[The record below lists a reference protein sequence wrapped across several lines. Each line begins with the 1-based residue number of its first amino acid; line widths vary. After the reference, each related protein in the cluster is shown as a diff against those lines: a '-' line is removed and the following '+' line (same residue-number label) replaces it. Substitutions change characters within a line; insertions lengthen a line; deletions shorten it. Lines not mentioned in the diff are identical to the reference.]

1 MKNRK
6 RVCALLLALTIVA
19 AAFGVMFAAPAN
31 DGTIKLT
38 VDSQQVVFPDA
49 QPYLDSA
56 HRTMVPIRFVT
67 EAMGADVKWDSNT
80 STAVISKNGITVN
93 ITKGSKTLTVN
104 SASGTSYVTTD
115 TVAVVKDGRTFVPI
129 RFVVEALGGF
139 VDYSNYYGIAE
150 IASCSGEL
158 NATEMKRLRS
168 YAPVQWWAGY
178 FDGEES
184 KGYIDPTI
192 AEIYGANKSKSWF
205 ADAHQFLVTQDDITW
220 EAKDIVRNMKAD
232 KGTHSWDYAKFVAEF
247 VEQWVEA
254 ETWGEATAG
263 GAQKGHWNGKTS
275 KWNVDISF
283 KTDTAMTYQA
293 IGPAMSYIDVRG
305 VMTVTPHSGT
315 DTALFEKN
323 FGVAPETEKTYTFD
337 TDFVV
342 SVDKYGFLEIIQA
355 NRLVASGAAVDM
367 GSK

>member
-104 SASGTSYVTTD
+104 SANGTSYVTMD

-139 VDYSNYYGIAE
+139 VDYSNYYGVAE

-158 NATEMKRLRS
+158 NAAEMKRLRS

-184 KGYIDPTI
+184 RSYIDPTI

-220 EAKDIVRNMKAD
+220 EAKDIVRNMKAE
-232 KGTHSWDYAKFVAEF
+232 KGTHSWDYAKFVAEY
-247 VEQWVEA
+247 VEQWVEC
-254 ETWGEATAG
+254 ETWGESTAG
-263 GAQKGHWNGKTS
+263 GAQKGHWNGKSS
-275 KWNVDISF
+275 KWNTTVSF

-315 DTALFEKN
+315 DSTLFEKI
-323 FGVAPETEKTYTFD
+323 FGVTPEMEKTYTFD
-337 TDFVV
+337 ADFVV
-342 SVDKYGFLEIIQA
+342 SVDKYNFVDIIQ
-355 NRLVASGAAVDM
+355 NYRFDSNGNAVDM
-367 GSK
+367 VQK

>member
-104 SASGTSYVTTD
+104 SANGTSYVTMD

-139 VDYSNYYGIAE
+139 VDYSNYYGVAE

-158 NATEMKRLRS
+158 NAAEMKRLRS

-184 KGYIDPTI
+184 KSYIDPTI

-220 EAKDIVRNMKAD
+220 EAKDRVNYAIASA
-232 KGTHSWDYAKFVAEF
+232 GTHSWDYAKMVAQY
-247 VEQWVEA
+247 VENWVEC
-254 ETWGEATAG
+254 ETWGEKTYA
-263 GAQKGHWNGKTS
+263 GAQKGHWNGKTA
-275 KWNVDISF
+275 KKNMTVLY
-283 KTDTAMTYQA
+283 KTDAVMTYQA

-305 VMTVTPHSGT
+305 VMSVTPHSGT
-315 DTALFEKN
+315 DAEWFEKT
-323 FGVAPETEKTYTFD
+323 FGITPEMEKTYTFD

-342 SVDKYGFLEIIQA
+342 SVNKLGYLDIIQA
-355 NRLVASGAAVDM
+355 NRFDANGNEVDM
-367 GSK
+367 VQK

>member
-19 AAFGVMFAAPAN
+19 AAFGIMFAAPAS

-67 EAMGADVKWDSNT
+67 EAMGADVKWDSDT

-104 SASGTSYVTTD
+104 SASGTSYVTMD

-139 VDYSNYYGIAE
+139 VDYSNYYGVAE

-168 YAPVQWWAGY
+168 YAPVQWWANY
-178 FDGEES
+178 FDSDES
-184 KGYIDPTI
+184 KSYIDPTI

-232 KGTHSWDYAKFVAEF
+232 KGTHSWDYAKFIAEY
-247 VEQWVEA
+247 VEQWVEC
-254 ETWGEATAG
+254 ETFEASGVSAT
-263 GAQKGHWNGKTS
+263 GHWNGKTAKKNMTVS
-275 KWNVDISF
+275 Y
-283 KTDTAMTYQA
+283 KTDAAMTYQA

-315 DTALFEKN
+315 DSALFEKW
-323 FGVAPETEKTYTFD
+323 FDVTPEMEKTYTFD
-337 TDFVV
+337 TDFVI
-342 SVDKYGFLEIIQA
+342 SVDKYGYLDIIQS
-355 NRLVASGAAVDM
+355 NRFDVNGNAVDM
-367 GSK
+367 IQK

>member
-104 SASGTSYVTTD
+104 SASGTSYVTMD

-139 VDYSNYYGIAE
+139 VDYSNYYGVAE

-158 NATEMKRLRS
+158 NAAEMKRLRS

-184 KGYIDPTI
+184 KSYIDPTI

-220 EAKDIVRNMKAD
+220 EAKDTVRNMKAD
-232 KGTHSWDYAKFVAEF
+232 KGTHSWDYAKFVAEY
-247 VEQWVEA
+247 VEQWVEC
-254 ETWGEATAG
+254 ETFGTG
-263 GAQKGHWNGKTS
+263 SSGHWNGKFS
-275 KWNVDISF
+275 KWNATISY
-283 KTDTAMTYQA
+283 KTDAAMTYQA

-315 DTALFEKN
+315 DSALFEKV
-323 FGVAPETEKTYTFD
+323 FGVTPEMEKTYTFD
-337 TDFVV
+337 TDFVI
-342 SVDKYGFLEIIQA
+342 SVNKYDFLDVIQA
-355 NRLVASGAAVDM
+355 NRFDANGNAVDM
-367 GSK
+367 VQK

>member
-1 MKNRK
+1 MKESGIMRK
-6 RVCALLLALTIVA
+6 FVCLILAFLICSSLCLVA
-19 AAFGVMFAAPAN
+19 GAAS

-104 SASGTSYVTTD
+104 SASGTSYVTMD

-184 KGYIDPTI
+184 KSYIDPTI

-205 ADAHQFLVTQDDITW
+205 ADAHQFLVTQKDITW
-220 EAKDIVRNMKAD
+220 EAKDRVTKKVASE
-232 KGTHSWDYAKFVAEF
+232 GTHSWDYAKFVAEF
-247 VEQWVEA
+247 VENWVEA
-254 ETWGEATAG
+254 ETVEAVG
-263 GAQKGHWNGKTS
+263 VSIPGNWNSKTS
-275 KWNVDISF
+275 KWNVDISY
-283 KTDTAMTYQA
+283 KTDAAMTYQG

-305 VMTVTPHSGT
+305 IMTVTPHSGT
-315 DTALFEKN
+315 DAELFEKN
-323 FGVAPETEKTYTFD
+323 FGVAPEMEKTYTFD
-337 TDFVV
+337 TDFVI
-342 SVDKYGFLEIIQA
+342 SVNKYDFLDVIQA
-355 NRLVASGAAVDM
+355 NRFASNGNAVDM

>member
-80 STAVISKNGITVN
+80 STAFISKNGITVN

-104 SASGTSYVTTD
+104 SANGTSYVTMD

-139 VDYSNYYGIAE
+139 VDYSNYYGVAE

-158 NATEMKRLRS
+158 NAAEMKRLRS

-184 KGYIDPTI
+184 KSYIDPTI

-220 EAKDIVRNMKAD
+220 EAKDIVSKEVASS
-232 KGTHSWDYAKFVAEF
+232 GTHSWDYARFIAKFVED
-247 VEQWVEA
+247 WVEC
-254 ETWGEATAG
+254 ETFEGAG
-263 GAQKGHWNGKTS
+263 VSASGHWNGKTS
-275 KWNVDISF
+275 KRDMTVSY

-293 IGPAMSYIDVRG
+293 IGPAMSYINVRG
-305 VMTVTPHSGT
+305 VMTVTPNSGMDASSFNT
-315 DTALFEKN
+315 K
-323 FGVAPETEKTYTFD
+323 FGVYPETGKTYTFD
-337 TDFVV
+337 TDFVI
-342 SVDKYGFLEIIQA
+342 SVNKYGFLDVIQA
-355 NRLVASGAAVDM
+355 NRFDANGNAVDM
-367 GSK
+367 VSK

>member
-6 RVCALLLALTIVA
+6 RVCALLLALTIVT
-19 AAFGVMFAAPAN
+19 AAFSVMFAAPVN

-80 STAVISKNGITVN
+80 STAIISKNGITVN

-104 SASGTSYVTTD
+104 SASGTSYVTMD

-139 VDYSNYYGIAE
+139 VDYSNYYGVAE

-158 NATEMKRLRS
+158 NAAEMKRLRS

-184 KGYIDPTI
+184 KSYIDPTI

-220 EAKDIVRNMKAD
+220 EAKDRVNYAIASA
-232 KGTHSWDYAKFVAEF
+232 GTHSWDYAKMVAQY
-247 VEQWVEA
+247 VENWVEC
-254 ETWGEATAG
+254 ETWGEKTYA

-275 KWNVDISF
+275 RWNVDVSF
-283 KTDTAMTYQA
+283 KTDAAMTYQA
-293 IGPAMSYIDVRG
+293 IGPAMSYINVRG
-305 VMTVTPHSGT
+305 IMTVIPHSGT
-315 DTALFEKN
+315 DAALFEKN
-323 FGVAPETEKTYTFD
+323 FGGVPETEKTYTFD

-342 SVDKYGFLEIIQA
+342 SVNKLGYLDIIQA
-355 NRLVASGAAVDM
+355 NRFDANGNAIDM
-367 GSK
+367 GSV

>member
-1 MKNRK
+1 MRK
-6 RVCALLLALTIVA
+6 VFSFVLACVLVFSLCLVA
-19 AAFGVMFAAPAN
+19 GAAS

-104 SASGTSYVTTD
+104 SASGTSYVTMD

-139 VDYSNYYGIAE
+139 VDYSNYYGVAE

-158 NATEMKRLRS
+158 NAAEMKRLRS

-184 KGYIDPTI
+184 KSYIDPTI

-220 EAKDIVRNMKAD
+220 EAKDIVRNMKAE
-232 KGTHSWDYAKFVAEF
+232 KGTHSWDYAKFVAEY

-254 ETWGEATAG
+254 ETLSASGVSMSA
-263 GAQKGHWNGKTS
+263 HWNGKSS
-275 KWNVDISF
+275 KWNNTISF
-283 KTDTAMTYQA
+283 KTDAAMTYQS

-305 VMTVTPHSGT
+305 IMTVTPHSGT
-315 DTALFEKN
+315 DSALFEKI
-323 FGVAPETEKTYTFD
+323 FGVTPEMEKTYTFD

-342 SVDKYGFLEIIQA
+342 SVDKYGYLDIIQA
-355 NRLVASGAAVDM
+355 NRFDASGNAVDM
-367 GSK
+367 VQK

>member
-1 MKNRK
+1 MKSKRK
-6 RVCALLLALTIVA
+6 EKCVMRKFVCLILALLICSSLCLMAGAV
-19 AAFGVMFAAPAN
+19 N

-67 EAMGADVKWDSNT
+67 EAMGADVKWDNDT

-104 SASGTSYVTTD
+104 SASGTSYVTMD

-139 VDYSNYYGIAE
+139 VDYSNYYGVAE

-168 YAPVQWWAGY
+168 YAPVQWWANY
-178 FDGEES
+178 FTEEKS
-184 KGYIDPTI
+184 KKYIDPTI
-192 AEIYGANKSKSWF
+192 AEIYGANKTKSWF

-220 EAKDIVRNMKAD
+220 KAKDIVSDTRVES
-232 KGTHSWDYAKFVAEF
+232 GTHSWDYAKFVAKY
-247 VEQWVEA
+247 VEQWVEC
-254 ETWGEATAG
+254 ETFGTG
-263 GAQKGHWNGKTS
+263 SKGHWNGKTAKKNMTVS
-275 KWNVDISF
+275 Y
-283 KTDTAMTYQA
+283 KTDTATTYQA
-293 IGPAMSYIDVRG
+293 IGPAMRFINVRG
-305 VMTVTPHSGT
+305 IMTVTPHSGT
-315 DTALFEKN
+315 DAEWFEKT
-323 FGVAPETEKTYTFD
+323 FGVTPEMEKTYTFD
-337 TDFVV
+337 TEFIIRVDQYDFLDVV
-342 SVDKYGFLEIIQA
+342 QA
-355 NRLVASGAAVDM
+355 NRFDSNGNAIDM
-367 GSK
+367 IQK

>member
-1 MKNRK
+1 MRK
-6 RVCALLLALTIVA
+6 FVWLILTLLICLSLCLVA
-19 AAFGVMFAAPAN
+19 TAAPAS

-67 EAMGADVKWDSNT
+67 EAMGADVKWDNDT

-104 SASGTSYVTTD
+104 SASGTSYVTMD

-139 VDYSNYYGIAE
+139 VDYSNYYGVAE

-158 NATEMKRLRS
+158 NAAEMKRLRS
-168 YAPVQWWAGY
+168 YAPVQWWANY
-178 FDGEES
+178 FTEEKS
-184 KGYIDPTI
+184 KKYIDPTI
-192 AEIYGANKSKSWF
+192 AEIYGANRTKSWF

-220 EAKDIVRNMKAD
+220 EAKDRVSKEVASE
-232 KGTHSWDYAKFVAEF
+232 GTHSWDYARLVAKFVEN
-247 VEQWVEA
+247 WVEC
-254 ETWGEATAG
+254 EKVEAAG
-263 GAQKGHWNGKTS
+263 VSMPGHWNGKTS
-275 KWNVDISF
+275 LKDLTVSY

-293 IGPAMSYIDVRG
+293 IGSAMGYINVRG
-305 VMTVTPHSGT
+305 IMTVTPHSET
-315 DTALFEKN
+315 DSALFEKM
-323 FGVAPETEKTYTFD
+323 FGVTPEMEKTYTFD
-337 TDFVV
+337 TDFVI
-342 SVDKYGFLEIIQA
+342 SLNQYGFFNVIQS
-355 NRLVASGAAVDM
+355 NRFDSNGNAIDM
-367 GSK
+367 VQK

>member
-6 RVCALLLALTIVA
+6 RVCALLLALTIVV

-104 SASGTSYVTTD
+104 SASGTSYVTMD

-139 VDYSNYYGIAE
+139 VDYSNYYGVAE

-158 NATEMKRLRS
+158 NAAEMKRLRS

-184 KGYIDPTI
+184 KSYIDPTI

-205 ADAHQFLVTQDDITW
+205 ADAHQFLVTCNDITW
-220 EAKDIVRNMKAD
+220 EAKDRVSKEVASS
-232 KGTHSWDYAKFVAEF
+232 GTHSWDYARLVAKFVEN
-247 VEQWVEA
+247 WVEC
-254 ETWGEATAG
+254 EKVEAAGVSLPGNWNSVTGKKNMTA
-263 GAQKGHWNGKTS
+263 
-275 KWNVDISF
+275 SF
-283 KTDTAMTYQA
+283 RTDMAMTYQA

-305 VMTVTPHSGT
+305 IMTVTPHSGT
-315 DTALFEKN
+315 DSEWFEMV
-323 FGVAPETEKTYTFD
+323 FGVTPEMEKTYTFD
-337 TDFVV
+337 TDFVI
-342 SVDKYGFLEIIQA
+342 SVNKYDFLDVIQA
-355 NRLVASGAAVDM
+355 NRFDANGNAVDM
-367 GSK
+367 VQK

>member
-104 SASGTSYVTTD
+104 SASGTSYVTMD

-139 VDYSNYYGIAE
+139 VDYSNYYGVAE

-158 NATEMKRLRS
+158 NAAEMKRLRS

-184 KGYIDPTI
+184 KSYIDTTI

-205 ADAHQFLVTQDDITW
+205 ADAHQFLVTCNDITW
-220 EAKDIVRNMKAD
+220 EAKDRVNYAIASA
-232 KGTHSWDYAKFVAEF
+232 GTHSWDYAKMVAQY
-247 VEQWVEA
+247 VENWVEC
-254 ETWGEATAG
+254 ETWGEKTYA

-275 KWNVDISF
+275 RWNATVSF

-305 VMTVTPHSGT
+305 VMTVTPHSGI
-315 DTALFEKN
+315 DTELFEKR
-323 FGVAPETEKTYTFD
+323 FGITPEMEKTYTFD

-342 SVDKYGFLEIIQA
+342 SVNKLGHLDIIQA
-355 NRLVASGAAVDM
+355 NRFDANGNAVDM
-367 GSK
+367 VQK

>member
-1 MKNRK
+1 MRK
-6 RVCALLLALTIVA
+6 FVCLILALLICVSLCLVA
-19 AAFGVMFAAPAN
+19 GAAN

-104 SASGTSYVTTD
+104 SASGTSYVTMD

-139 VDYSNYYGIAE
+139 VDYSNYYGVAE

-184 KGYIDPTI
+184 KSYIDPTI

-205 ADAHQFLVTQDDITW
+205 ADAHQFLVTQNDITW
-220 EAKDIVRNMKAD
+220 EAKDIVRNMKAE
-232 KGTHSWDYAKFVAEF
+232 KGTHSWDYAKFVAEY
-247 VEQWVEA
+247 VEQWVEC
-254 ETWGEATAG
+254 ETFGSL
-263 GAQKGHWNGKTS
+263 GANDPGDAGHWNGKTAKKNMTVS
-275 KWNVDISF
+275 Y
-283 KTDTAMTYQA
+283 KTDAAMTYQA

-305 VMTVTPHSGT
+305 IMTVTPHSGT
-315 DTALFEKN
+315 DAEWFEKT
-323 FGVAPETEKTYTFD
+323 FGVTPEMEKTYTFD
-337 TDFVV
+337 TDFVI
-342 SVDKYGFLEIIQA
+342 SVDKYGYLDIIQA
-355 NRLVASGAAVDM
+355 NRFDSNGNAVDM
-367 GSK
+367 VQK

>member
-1 MKNRK
+1 MR
-6 RVCALLLALTIVA
+6 RIACLILACFLSFSLCLVA
-19 AAFGVMFAAPAN
+19 GAAS

-104 SASGTSYVTTD
+104 SASGTSYVTMD

-139 VDYSNYYGIAE
+139 VDYSNYYGVAE

-168 YAPVQWWAGY
+168 YAPVQWWANY
-178 FDGEES
+178 FTEEKS
-184 KGYIDPTI
+184 KKYIDPTI
-192 AEIYGANKSKSWF
+192 AEIYGASKSKSWF

-220 EAKDIVRNMKAD
+220 KAKDIVSNTRVEA
-232 KGTHSWDYAKFVAEF
+232 GTHSWDYAKFVAEF
-247 VEQWVEA
+247 VEQWVEC
-254 ETWGEATAG
+254 ETFGSL
-263 GAQKGHWNGKTS
+263 GANDPGSSGHWNGKTS
-275 KWNVDISF
+275 KRDMTVSY

-293 IGPAMSYIDVRG
+293 IGPAMRFINVRG
-305 VMTVTPHSGT
+305 IMTVIPNSGMDAESFNT
-315 DTALFEKN
+315 K
-323 FGVAPETEKTYTFD
+323 FGVYPETGKTYTFD
-337 TDFVV
+337 TEFIIRVDQYDFLDVV
-342 SVDKYGFLEIIQA
+342 QA
-355 NRLVASGAAVDM
+355 NRFDASGNAIDM
-367 GSK
+367 VQK

>member
-1 MKNRK
+1 MRK
-6 RVCALLLALTIVA
+6 FLCLILACILILSMCLVA
-19 AAFGVMFAAPAN
+19 AAS

-67 EAMGADVKWDSNT
+67 EAMGADVQWDPDT
-80 STAVISKNGITVN
+80 STAAISKNGISVN

-104 SASGTSYVTTD
+104 SASGTSYVTMN

-150 IASCSGEL
+150 IESCSGEL
-158 NATEMKRLRS
+158 NAAEMKRLRS
-168 YAPVQWWAGY
+168 YAPVQWWANY
-178 FDGEES
+178 FTEEKS
-184 KGYIDPTI
+184 KKYIDPTI

-220 EAKDIVRNMKAD
+220 KAKDIVSDTRVEA
-232 KGTHSWDYAKFVAEF
+232 GTHSWDYAKFVAEF
-247 VEQWVEA
+247 VKQWVEC
-254 ETWGEATAG
+254 ETFGSLG
-263 GAQKGHWNGKTS
+263 GNDPGSSGHWNGKTAKKNMTVS
-275 KWNVDISF
+275 Y

-293 IGPAMSYIDVRG
+293 IGPAMRFINVRG
-305 VMTVTPHSGT
+305 IMTVTPHSGT
-315 DTALFEKN
+315 DAEWFEKT
-323 FGVAPETEKTYTFD
+323 FGVTPEMEKTYTFD
-337 TDFVV
+337 TEFIVRVDQYDFLDVV
-342 SVDKYGFLEIIQA
+342 QA
-355 NRLVASGAAVDM
+355 NRFDASGTAIDM
-367 GSK
+367 IQK

>member
-104 SASGTSYVTTD
+104 SANGTSYVTMD

-139 VDYSNYYGIAE
+139 VDYSNYYGVAE

-158 NATEMKRLRS
+158 NAAEMKRLRS

-184 KGYIDPTI
+184 KSYIDPTI

-205 ADAHQFLVTQDDITW
+205 ADAHQFLVTQKGITW
-220 EAKDIVRNMKAD
+220 EAKDRVTKKVASE
-232 KGTHSWDYAKFVAEF
+232 GTHSWDYAKFVAEF
-247 VEQWVEA
+247 VENWVEV
-254 ETWGEATAG
+254 ETWDTAG
-263 GAQKGHWNGKTS
+263 ISTSGHWNGKGS
-275 KWNVDISF
+275 IWNVDASY
-283 KTDTAMTYQA
+283 KTDTAMTYQG

-315 DTALFEKN
+315 DSALFEKI
-323 FGVAPETEKTYTFD
+323 FGVTPEMEKTYTFD
-337 TDFVV
+337 TDFVI
-342 SVDKYGFLEIIQA
+342 SVNKYDFLDVIQA
-355 NRLVASGAAVDM
+355 NRFDANGNAVDM
-367 GSK
+367 VQK

>member
-6 RVCALLLALTIVA
+6 RVCALLLALTIVV

-104 SASGTSYVTTD
+104 SASGTSYVTMD

-139 VDYSNYYGIAE
+139 VDYSNYYGVAE

-158 NATEMKRLRS
+158 NAAEMKRLRS

-184 KGYIDPTI
+184 KSYIDPTI

-205 ADAHQFLVTQDDITW
+205 ADAHQFLVTCGDITW

-232 KGTHSWDYAKFVAEF
+232 KGTHSWDYAKFVAEY
-247 VEQWVEA
+247 VEQWVEC
-254 ETWGEATAG
+254 ETFGTGSSA
-263 GAQKGHWNGKTS
+263 HWNGKTS
-275 KWNVDISF
+275 KRDMAVSY

-293 IGPAMSYIDVRG
+293 IGPAMSYINVRG
-305 VMTVTPHSGT
+305 VMTVTPNSGMDAESFNT
-315 DTALFEKN
+315 K
-323 FGVAPETEKTYTFD
+323 FGVYPETGKTYTFD
-337 TDFVV
+337 TEFII
-342 SVDKYGFLEIIQA
+342 SVDKLGYLDVIQA
-355 NRLVASGAAVDM
+355 NRFDSNGNAVDM
-367 GSK
+367 VSK

>member
-1 MKNRK
+1 MRK
-6 RVCALLLALTIVA
+6 LLSLILAIVIVLSFCLVAGA
-19 AAFGVMFAAPAN
+19 AS

-104 SASGTSYVTTD
+104 SANGTSYVTMD

-139 VDYSNYYGIAE
+139 VDYSNYYGVAE

-158 NATEMKRLRS
+158 NAAEMKRLRS

-184 KGYIDPTI
+184 KSYIDPTI

-205 ADAHQFLVTQDDITW
+205 ADAHQFLVTRDDITW
-220 EAKDIVRNMKAD
+220 EAKDIVRDMKAD
-232 KGTHSWDYAKFVAEF
+232 KGTHSWDYAKFIAEF

-254 ETWGEATAG
+254 ETWGESTAG
-263 GAQKGHWNGKTS
+263 GAQKGHWNSSTGKKNLT
-275 KWNVDISF
+275 VSF

-305 VMTVTPHSGT
+305 IMTVTPHSGT
-315 DTALFEKN
+315 DPEWFEMV
-323 FGVAPETEKTYTFD
+323 FGVTPEMEKTYTFD

-342 SVDKYGFLEIIQA
+342 SVSKYDFLDIIQT
-355 NRLVASGAAVDM
+355 NRFDSNGNAVDM
-367 GSK
+367 VQK